1 MASAM
6 ESPSTV
12 SGLLGCPLGV
22 GLVEVGCGGG
32 GGEEDEADTVGGG
45 VGKDSAEHAKGELEV
60 KVPVQDDPANGE
72 VVGRFKGMQGR
83 GAK

>member
-1 MASAM
+1 M
-6 ESPSTV
+6 
-12 SGLLGCPLGV
+12 
-22 GLVEVGCGGG
+22 GCGGG
-32 GGEEDEADTVGGG
+32 GGEEDEADTIGGG

-60 KVPVQDDPANGE
+60 EVPVQGDPANGE